1 MMAWTVAVLWML
13 VQVVVWRL
21 VARDRIPFWPATIG
35 VFAILGF
42 ASILV
47 GEPTCCEDVPL
58 AAAVGVGVASGVLL
72 YGATRFV
79 VGAAARDAAL
89 GARVLEIYRRSDEVR
104 FATALALTLAVA
116 VPGEEL
122 FWRGLVLSE
131 LTAETSL
138 AVGAL
143 AAWAAAVV
151 VSVAWGSLALLAGTV
166 VGGALWT
173 GLAVWAGGLAA
184 PIASHLA
191 WTALMLVWPPRAARG
206 MVPR

>member
-1 MMAWTVAVLWML
+1 MAWSL
-13 VQVVVWRL
+13 VGVGILAQVVVWRL

-35 VFAILGF
+35 LFAVLGI

-47 GEPTCCEDVPL
+47 REPSCCRDVATP
-58 AAAVGVGVASGVLL
+58 AALGVGAASGLVL
-72 YGATRFV
+72 YAATRVV

-104 FATALALTLAVA
+104 FASALALTLAIA

-122 FWRGLVLSE
+122 FWRGLVLTE
-131 LTAETSL
+131 LTEQNSV

-151 VSVAWGSLALLAGTV
+151 VSVAWGSLALFAGTV
-166 VGGALWT
+166 VGGAMWT
-173 GLAVWAGGLAA
+173 GLAVWSGGLVA
-184 PIASHLA
+184 PIVSHLA

-206 MVPR
+206 KVPR

>member
-1 MMAWTVAVLWML
+1 MAWTVAVVGTLA
-13 VQVVVWRL
+13 QVVAWRL
-21 VARDRIPFWPATIG
+21 VTRDRVPFWPATIG
-35 VFAILGF
+35 VFAVLGI

-47 GEPTCCEDVPL
+47 GEPTCCRDV
-58 AAAVGVGVASGVLL
+58 AAATAAGVGAASGLLL
-72 YGATRFV
+72 YGATRLV
-79 VGAAARDAAL
+79 VGAAGRDAAL

-104 FATALALTLAVA
+104 FASAVALTMAVA

-131 LTAETSL
+131 LTAETSV

-151 VSVAWGSLALLAGTV
+151 VSVAWGSLALFAGTV

-173 GLAVWAGGLAA
+173 GLAVWTGGLVA
-184 PIASHLA
+184 PIASHLV

-206 MVPR
+206 KVPR